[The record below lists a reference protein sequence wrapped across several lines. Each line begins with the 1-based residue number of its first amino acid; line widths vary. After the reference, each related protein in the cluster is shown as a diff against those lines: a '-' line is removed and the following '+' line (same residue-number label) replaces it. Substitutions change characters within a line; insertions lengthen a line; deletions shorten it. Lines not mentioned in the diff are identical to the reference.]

1 MGHHFCL
8 RCIALWMKWH
18 KRTDT
23 NNSICIYYLA
33 PDVLTS
39 YVLAQ
44 CTSMSDG
51 MLHENSMFCQSLNR
65 FYVISNEQLMCS
77 WQWQCAL
84 FTLSKLGKVMFRPLN
99 LPFKGNHL
107 TVHRESLLWQYVL
120 QNCYLN
126 VFFFFFIYA
135 IFCLSFSP
143 PPSLFLINCLSLL
156 CKCFFLFGDTSVLL
170 LLVLFGKIQC
180 ANDR

>member
-51 MLHENSMFCQSLNR
+51 MLHENSRFCQSLNR

-84 FTLSKLGKVMFRPLN
+84 FTLSKLGKVIFRPLN

-126 VFFFFFIYA
+126 VFFFFLSM
-135 IFCLSFSP
+135 LSFVFLSP
-143 PPSLFLINCLSLL
+143 PPPLSLFNQLLISSLQMLFLVWRYLSLVTVGTVWKNPM
-156 CKCFFLFGDTSVLL
+156 C
-170 LLVLFGKIQC
+170 
-180 ANDR
+180 